1 MRTTN
6 ILTYRCPSELKTFEV
21 SEQPVDIPGEMLV
34 MNTAPVL
41 GEFVG
46 TAVLVLLG
54 DGIVA
59 GALLTKSKGENAGW
73 LAITTAWGLAVFI
86 GIVVAA
92 ALGDPDGHLNPAF
105 TVASVM
111 MTGHAER
118 LFTYIPAQL
127 LGGFVGAV
135 LVWAFYYSHWPVT
148 PQPETKLAVFCTG
161 PAIRNYPNN
170 LFCELLGT
178 FILVVVATAF
188 TSKRLA
194 PAGVPPGIGPLLVG
208 GLVWSIGL
216 SLGSTTGY
224 AINPARDLPPRLAH
238 ALLPIP
244 GKGASDWAYSW
255 IPVLGPIIGAIVA
268 ALFVGA
274 SGLK

>member
-1 MRTTN
+1 MA
-6 ILTYRCPSELKTFEV
+6 
-21 SEQPVDIPGEMLV
+21 
-34 MNTAPVL
+34 NTPAL

-59 GALLTKSKGENAGW
+59 GSLLSRSKAANAGW
-73 LAITTAWGLAVFI
+73 LAITTAWALAVFI
-86 GIVVAA
+86 GIIVAS

-118 LFTYIPAQL
+118 LLTYIPAQL
-127 LGGFVGAV
+127 LGGFVGAT
-135 LVWAFYYSHWPVT
+135 LVWAFYYPHWSPT
-148 PQPETKLAVFCTG
+148 EQPGNKLAVFCTT
-161 PAIRNYPNN
+161 PAIRNLPSN
-170 LFCELLGT
+170 FFSEVLGT
-178 FILVVVATAF
+178 FILVLVATAF

-194 PAGVPPGIGPLLVG
+194 PAGVPPGLGPILVG

-216 SLGSTTGY
+216 SLGGTTGY
-224 AINPARDLPPRLAH
+224 AINPARDLPPRTAH

-244 GKGASDWAYSW
+244 GKGSSDWSYAW
-255 IPVLGPIIGAIVA
+255 VPAFGPICGAVLA
-268 ALFVGA
+268 ALFIGA
-274 SGLK
+274 SGMR